1 MNWTER
7 QMLAVLHAVLNNHL
21 LGNKAAALH
30 GVPLSTLKD
39 RLSGYVIHV
48 QKPDHKPY
56 LTKHEE
62 KEITDYLVLAA
73 KVGYSKTQ

>member
-1 MNWTER
+1 MNWTES
-7 QMLAVLHAVLNNHL
+7 QMLATLHAVLNNHL

-39 RLSGYVIHV
+39 RFSGCVICG

-56 LTKHEE
+56 LTKHE
-62 KEITDYLVLAA
+62 
-73 KVGYSKTQ
+73 

>member
-1 MNWTER
+1 
-7 QMLAVLHAVLNNHL
+7 MLAALHAVLNNHL
-21 LGNKAAALH
+21 LGNKVAALH

-39 RLSGYVIHV
+39 KLSGCMIHG
-48 QKPDHKPY
+48 QKPDHKLY

-62 KEITDYLVLAA
+62 KELTDYLVLAA